1 MGNAGHLNLTNIQI
15 TLLGLLTKE
24 GFDRGKQLLALLH
37 QVVLCEEADGIVI
50 ISECEGLTQGR
61 CQAVATAVAT
71 ARAARAV
78 AALGPGRWH
87 ECERWRNL
95 NTVKSIFFL
104 GLHLQI
110 FFLGLHLQILH
121 AGDEEFISSERRHCE
136 NASPNFRSV

>member
-61 CQAVATAVAT
+61 CQAVAAAVAAARA

-78 AALGPGRWH
+78 AALGPGRWR
-87 ECERWRNL
+87 ECERWWNL
-95 NTVKSIFFL
+95 NFELLLESFQLSFH
-104 GLHLQI
+104 LHTM
-110 FFLGLHLQILH
+110 
-121 AGDEEFISSERRHCE
+121 S
-136 NASPNFRSV
+136 